1 MCQNKTQSRP
11 VGSHHQDNLKD
22 PFSMCTQ
29 LRPRCQGDMQ
39 ARCQEVKDLVEVR
52 GALTSGSKGK
62 TRTPAAAAHW
72 THIGM
77 EVREA
82 LI

>member
-1 MCQNKTQSRP
+1 
-11 VGSHHQDNLKD
+11 
-22 PFSMCTQ
+22 MCTQ
-29 LRPRCQGDMQ
+29 LGPRCQGEMQ
-39 ARCQEVKDLVEVR
+39 ARCQEVKDLR

-62 TRTPAAAAHW
+62 TRTPNAHW

-82 LI
+82 LILILPIS